1 MEVVQQDGGRFN
13 ISFPG
18 IQEQI
23 RLEKARK
30 EKTKIAPMYRDM
42 KLDHQKYVQLSL
54 KGSISADTPE
64 LISRI
69 KMSDNPEELA
79 TLIGDNIDALVAYI
93 YNSVDGDQNI
103 EVLYNLKAVQ
113 AMAEKFKQI
122 KQVNGYTQYYL
133 NTLLFHILNVT
144 PDIGDLELGVYRGL
158 IYELNKET
166 IQRLQRNNHKD
177 GIKKSLSVK
186 DATYIAMCRYSCP
199 INFQLRGVERVNF
212 AIANFDDG
220 EDVYTE
226 QMLVYIYEDLFENVT
241 PLFLGTMYKCL
252 EFINEYP
259 TSNQQVLWN
268 EVNAVLSILNF
279 QEYDVIT
286 HTLYEFA
293 QKFITHYESDPSWM
307 IRPFRSIPLEN
318 YPLIC
323 RCINTLHRAG
333 VDMP

>member
-1 MEVVQQDGGRFN
+1 MEVIQQDGGIFN
-13 ISFPG
+13 VNFSG

-30 EKTKIAPMYRDM
+30 EKTKITPMYRDM
-42 KLDHQKYVQLSL
+42 KLDQQKYIQLSL
-54 KGSISADTPE
+54 KGSIAADTPE
-64 LISRI
+64 LLSRI

-79 TLIGDNIDALVAYI
+79 SLIGDNIDALVAYI
-93 YNSVDGDQNI
+93 YNSNGGDQNI

-113 AMAEKFKQI
+113 VMAEKFSKM

-158 IYELNKET
+158 ICELNKDM

-177 GIKKSLSVK
+177 GIKKPLSIK
-186 DATYIAMCRYSCP
+186 DSIYIAMCRYSCP
-199 INFQLRGVERVNF
+199 INFLIRGVERVNF

-226 QMLVYIYEDLFENVT
+226 QMLVYIYEDLFDNIT
-241 PLFLGTMYKCL
+241 PLFLGTMYKCV
-252 EFINEYP
+252 EFMNEYQEC
-259 TSNQQVLWN
+259 NQQVLWN
-268 EVNAVLSILNF
+268 QVNAVMSILNF
-279 QEYDVIT
+279 QDYDTIT

-293 QKFITHYESDPSWM
+293 QKFISHYESDISWM
-307 IRPFRSIPLEN
+307 IRPFRSIPLEQ